1 MVHAEAA
8 GITPEI
14 WPGMTFT
21 PQELSATIGPGVC
34 RTSARAKTMNERYVP
49 LFAAPETRDEPALW
63 FAFTRSEML
72 VVKGADRHELPCCA
86 DLTEHGLAPQR
97 SQYLGL
103 YGGKHCYAVDV
114 SESPALPEGWS
125 AVGLRDLFGLVDT
138 TLAALSGRAY
148 QLLEWDRNHRFCSRC
163 GTATQ
168 PRKDER
174 SRACPA
180 CKLTTYPPV
189 TPAIMILITH
199 GRKLLLARKAAF
211 PAGRFS
217 ALAGFVEPGETL
229 EDTVI
234 RETREEV
241 GVEIKNIRYFGS
253 QPWPFPH
260 SLMVAFTAEYAGG
273 DIKPDGVEI
282 EEARWFDPEDLPKL
296 PGSISISRRLID
308 TIAARLM
315 AGKSVTGAP

>member
-1 MVHAEAA
+1 
-8 GITPEI
+8 
-14 WPGMTFT
+14 
-21 PQELSATIGPGVC
+21 
-34 RTSARAKTMNERYVP
+34 MNEEYVP
-49 LFAAPETRDEPALW
+49 LFVGPETRDEPALW
-63 FAFTRSEML
+63 FAFRRAEI
-72 VVKGADRHELPCCA
+72 VVVNGASRPELPCCT
-86 DLTEHGLAPQR
+86 DLSEHGLTPQR
-97 SQYLGL
+97 AQYLGL
-103 YGGKHCYAVDV
+103 YGGRHAYAVEV
-114 SESPALPEGWS
+114 SEGHVLPEGWS
-125 AVGLRDLFGLVDT
+125 TLGLRDLFGLVDT

-148 QLLEWDRNHRFCSRC
+148 QLLEWDRNHQFCSRC
-163 GTATQ
+163 GTRTE
-168 PRKDER
+168 PRGDER

-180 CKLTTYPPV
+180 CRLTTYPPV
-189 TPAIMILITH
+189 SPAIMILITH

-241 GVEIKNIRYFGS
+241 GVEVRNIRYFGS

-273 DIKPDGVEI
+273 ELRPDGVEI

-308 TIAARLM
+308 TVAGRLV
-315 AGKSVTGAP
+315 AGKSVNGES